1 MQHKDGYFLESVY
14 KDVTFCL
21 SNYDQLPSHLVFYQ
35 FRQRN
40 LLYSL
45 VRTCRIIDYIVLVVF
60 LNQIFDAVKFGTKF
74 SASITFSLKRFQVTR
89 DACPF
94 SKILLNAHLF
104 VHHREAELYEI

>member
-35 FRQRN
+35 FRRRN

-45 VRTCRIIDYIVLVVF
+45 VRDMQDNR
-60 LNQIFDAVKFGTKF
+60 Q
-74 SASITFSLKRFQVTR
+74 
-89 DACPF
+89 
-94 SKILLNAHLF
+94 
-104 VHHREAELYEI
+104 HRVGGIS